1 MRKKHLKLPATEPGG
16 DKTTEDFRALSHQI
30 LHYASR
36 GVPRINFLEDVSKK
50 LMDFSGCDSV
60 EIRLKDS
67 EDPIRFEFMRRT
79 GRTFNFEIMR
89 CVQHEDGTITCP
101 IEGGSEES
109 ERLCGD
115 VMCGRIDRSRPFFT
129 KKGSYWSSERGI
141 SSAFS
146 QDRGPKPNGRYNSI
160 TVIPLSVADENIGLL
175 QLKSSK
181 PNYFTQSEIE
191 AYERVARNLGVAL
204 IYQRAQAALHERVK
218 ELTCL
223 HRIAQVS
230 AQPDVSLR
238 DILQGIVQLL
248 PPAWQYPE
256 IASARITVDGCSYS
270 TPDFKDYPQ
279 KQTSDIIVQTGK
291 RGVVEIVYSQ
301 KKPELDE
308 GPFLREERKL
318 IDAVARQVALI
329 VERKETEEDRARLQE
344 QLRHA
349 DRLAT
354 IGQLAAGIAHELN
367 EPLGTI
373 LGFAQ
378 LTKKSSGL
386 SEQTRQDIGRIE
398 TASLHAREIIKKLMM
413 FARQMPSKRTRLN
426 LNSLVE
432 DGLYFLES
440 RCAKEGIELVRM
452 LSPGLPDVTA
462 DPAQLHQVLVNL
474 AVNAIQAMP
483 HGGRL
488 TVKTASS
495 NDQVSLTV
503 EDTGTGMSEEVLK
516 QIFIPFFTTKDVG
529 QGTGLGLPVV
539 HGIVTSHGGSI
550 KAESKPGHGSRFEVR
565 LPAAQL
571 GDTKESSQNDDGR

>member
-1 MRKKHLKLPATEPGG
+1 MKKKHSNLVATRPAGN
-16 DKTTEDFRALSHQI
+16 KTTEDFRALSHQI

-36 GVPRINFLEDVSKK
+36 GVPRINFLEGVSRMLK
-50 LMDFSGCDSV
+50 DFSGCDAV
-60 EIRLKDS
+60 EIRLKDN

-79 GRTFNFEIMR
+79 NRTFNFEIMR

-101 IEGGSEES
+101 VEGGSNDS

-115 VMCGRIDRSRPFFT
+115 IMCGRVKPSLPFFT
-129 KKGSYWSSERGI
+129 DKGSFWSGENGL
-141 SSAFS
+141 SSTS
-146 QDRGPKPNGRYNSI
+146 RRNRGPELGGSYSSI
-160 TVIPLSVADENIGLL
+160 TIIPLSVANENIGLL
-175 QLKSSK
+175 QLKSKK
-181 PNYFTQSEIE
+181 PNYFIQSEIE

-204 IYQRAQAALHERVK
+204 IYQRAQAALRERVK

-223 HRIAQVS
+223 HGIAQVS
-230 AQPDVSLR
+230 AQPDISLHE
-238 DILQGIVQLL
+238 ILERIVQLL

-256 IASARITVDGCSYS
+256 ITSARITVHGRSYS
-270 TPDFKDYPQ
+270 TSGFKDYPQ
-279 KQTSDIIVQTGK
+279 KETADIIVQGEK

-308 GPFLREERKL
+308 GPFLREERRL
-318 IDAVARQVALI
+318 IDAVAKQVVLI
-329 VERKETEEDRARLQE
+329 VERKKAEEDRVHLQD

-386 SEQTRQDIGRIE
+386 SEQTRKDIERIE
-398 TASLHAREIIKKLMM
+398 MASLHAREVIRKLMM
-413 FARQMPSKRTRLN
+413 FARQMPSKRTKVN

-440 RCAKEGIELVRM
+440 RCVKEGIKLVRV
-452 LSPGLPDVTA
+452 LSPGLPDVTV

-474 AVNAIQAMP
+474 AVNAIHAMP
-483 HGGRL
+483 DGGKL
-488 TVKTASS
+488 IVQTASS
-495 NDQVSLTV
+495 KDYVSLII
-503 EDTGTGMSEEVLK
+503 EDTGIGMSKEVLK

-550 KAESKPGHGSRFEVR
+550 KVESKPGQGARFEVQ
-565 LPAAQL
+565 LPVAEL
-571 GDTKESSQNDDGR
+571 EDTEESDQNDDCC